1 MNDYRALISDSLRF
15 IKQNYAP
22 GDSLLV
28 PASAAA
34 PPPPLPPT
42 VQKRQSPEVVAPP
55 LAPPKKIAT
64 PIAPPKKVE
73 EAPHAPL
80 HLQPL
85 EAPLIEKA
93 DALKELLA
101 KIAPDF
107 ALKES
112 PPDDTAAVRIRNR
125 WKEQSE
131 ATAVILLTFTE
142 SDKELQFY
150 QNVAR
155 AIDLTLQPAKCL
167 DGRRLEKE
175 KKWDLFLESA
185 QLKWILVSQDQL
197 KKGMDILRHFRENPA
212 TAEKFLGHASLLL
225 IPPPAAY
232 FKEPSLKRTLW
243 ETLCTRLSS

>member
-1 MNDYRALISDSLRF
+1 MNDYRHLLSDTIRF

-22 GDSLLV
+22 GDTLLV
-28 PASAAA
+28 PSTAASS
-34 PPPPLPPT
+34 PPPPIVLKK
-42 VQKRQSPEVVAPP
+42 QAPEVFIPP
-55 LAPPKKIAT
+55 PAPPKKIA
-64 PIAPPKKVE
+64 APKKVE
-73 EAPHAPL
+73 EVPHAPL

-85 EAPLIEKA
+85 DAPLIEKA
-93 DALKELLA
+93 DALKELIG

-112 PPDDTAAVRIRNR
+112 PPDDTAAQRIRNR
-125 WKEQSE
+125 WKEQTE
-131 ATAVILLTFTE
+131 ATAVVFLTFGE

-150 QNVAR
+150 HNVAR
-155 AIDLTLQPAKCL
+155 AVDLTLQPAKCL

-175 KKWDLFLESA
+175 KKWDLFLEST
-185 QLKWILVSQDQL
+185 QLKWVLVSQEQL